1 MRNTMTCR
9 HTGMQLICQ
18 ICLEILHAAHA
29 ADVQFLSSQLQ
40 SLPSQV
46 HTAETC
52 RQFTDS
58 VKQLTQQSEYDNHQR
73 LHTKKA
79 EGHP

>member
-1 MRNTMTCR
+1 MTCR
-9 HTGMQLICQ
+9 HTGMQQICQ
-18 ICLEILHAAHA
+18 SCLEILHAAHA
-29 ADVQFLSSQLQ
+29 ADVQFPDNISSQLQ

-58 VKQLTQQSEYDNHQR
+58 VKQLTQQSEYDNHQS

-79 EGHP
+79 EGEA